1 MVARPPPGRPAL
13 SSARH
18 DRIRPPARR
27 PARARLPALARLL
40 ALTLGP
46 AGRRRRGRRHRRRRR
61 APRHRPRPRPRP
73 RPPVLP
79 APVSAAL
86 AQAAELPRLERTFI
100 ERHLPA
106 PLLEPGPRGLRWWQW
121 IALPVAAALALL
133 LGSLLGWATRRFL
146 AHLATRTETSW
157 DDLLIERLARPI
169 TLFWALVV
177 ASAALPALG
186 LDAAFDEVISRGIKA
201 GLFLVAFWGAFRA
214 IDVAFGALADGAG
227 RQRQRRALRGTLPLL
242 RKIAKVSALALGLV
256 AVLNEL
262 GFHVTS
268 LLAGL
273 GIGGLA
279 VALAAQKTVENLIG
293 SVAIG
298 VDQPF
303 RVGDFVQVDGAL
315 GTVERVGL
323 RSTRHPH
330 PRPHAGDAPQRQA
343 GRHAHRV
350 LLGARP
356 LPPQHGAW
364 RWSSPPAR
372 RRSAPSWRR
381 WRPSSWPT
389 RPAARRR
396 RRCASSSSAT
406 RPSRSR
412 SWPGSRR
419 PATTSSPGLR
429 AELYL
434 RFLEIVR
441 EAGTTFAYP
450 TQTLHVASL
459 PAGRPEGRCD
469 RQKR

>member
-1 MVARPPPGRPAL
+1 MTAP
-13 SSARH
+13 SA
-18 DRIRPPARR
+18 ARR
-27 PARARLPALARLL
+27 PARARPPALAHLLGL
-40 ALTLGP
+40 ALALQAGAAVAADTASAPTAATPTAAAPQAALP
-46 AGRRRRGRRHRRRRR
+46 A
-61 APRHRPRPRPRP
+61 
-73 RPPVLP
+73 LP
-79 APVSAAL
+79 APVSAVL

-106 PLLEPGPRGLRWWQW
+106 PLLEHGPRGLRWWQW
-121 IALPVAAALALL
+121 IALPVVAALALL

-214 IDVAFGALADGAG
+214 IDVAFGALAAAPAASANP
-227 RQRQRRALRGTLPLL
+227 ALRGTLPLL

-303 RVGDFVQVDGAL
+303 RVGDTIQVDGAL

-323 RSTRHPH
+323 RSTRIRTLDRTVVTLPNGKLADMRIESYSARDRFRLSTVLALVQSTS
-330 PRPHAGDAPQRQA
+330 PAQVRAIVAA
-343 GRHAHRV
+343 VEAELLAH
-350 LLGARP
+350 
-356 LPPQHGAW
+356 
-364 RWSSPPAR
+364 PAR
-372 RRSAPSWRR
+372 GPEAPAVRLVELGDSALKVEVMAWLQ
-381 WRPSSWPT
+381 
-389 RPAARRR
+389 AAGYDEFAR
-396 RRCASSSSAT
+396 A
-406 RPSRSR
+406 
-412 SWPGSRR
+412 
-419 PATTSSPGLR
+419 R

-459 PAGRPEGRCD
+459 PAGAPSGDLD